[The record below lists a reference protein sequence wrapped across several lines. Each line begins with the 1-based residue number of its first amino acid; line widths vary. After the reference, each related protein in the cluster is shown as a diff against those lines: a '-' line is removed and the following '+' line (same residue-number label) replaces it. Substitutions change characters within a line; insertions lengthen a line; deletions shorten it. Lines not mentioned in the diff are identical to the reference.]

1 MEYKFKFEKIEAFQV
16 TEDVIFP
23 QWFNEQFK
31 EEKARINEDGS
42 LDVQEFKHTIKANI
56 GDYIVK
62 ENEDISVWDKESF
75 EYFFEDVE
83 KVRLIKVS

>member
-1 MEYKFKFEKIEAFQV
+1 MEYKFKLERIEAFQV

-31 EEKARINEDGS
+31 EEKAIMNEDGS
-42 LDVQEFKHTIKANI
+42 LDVQGFKYTIKVNI

-83 KVRLIKVS
+83 KSKINYS

>member
-16 TEDVIFP
+16 TDDVIFP

-42 LDVQEFKHTIKANI
+42 LDVQEFKHIIKANI

-62 ENEDISVWDKESF
+62 ENDDISVWDKESF
-75 EYFFEDVE
+75 EFFFEEVE
-83 KVRLIKVS
+83 SVRLIKVS

>member
-1 MEYKFKFEKIEAFQV
+1 MEYKFKFERIEAFQV

-42 LDVQEFKHTIKANI
+42 LDVQGFKYTIKANI